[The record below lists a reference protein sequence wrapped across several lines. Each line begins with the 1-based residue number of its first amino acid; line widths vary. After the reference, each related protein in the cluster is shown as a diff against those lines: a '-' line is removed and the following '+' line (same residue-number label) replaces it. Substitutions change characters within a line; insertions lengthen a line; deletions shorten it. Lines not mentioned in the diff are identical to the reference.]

1 MTSFCREC
9 GKPLE
14 TETRFCK
21 NCGAA
26 VTPVPEPSQV
36 PTSATKSTASKQSGK
51 IWGIDKRF
59 IIIILIFIF
68 LVVPVFP
75 RDKIV
80 YVSGQTTT
88 TQTYQSTS
96 YQTIVQTSTTT
107 TQNSIQVYVG
117 SIEMVSDQYY
127 QYYQNYYQYCYYDQY
142 GNVYCNY
149 NNWPNGYNAYTTTV
163 TVDPSDRFV
172 KRQVTQESGGL
183 YSVTLTSYDG
193 QAQVFR
199 HVSSMDLTLTG
210 TTNVEETVTLTNT
223 STNSIV
229 NPETTI
235 SQAPCDACMPQ
246 HITEH
251 VSILQLLLGF

>member
-1 MTSFCREC
+1 LASFCKQC

-14 TETRFCK
+14 AGIQFCE

-26 VTPVPEPSQV
+26 VTSVPEEAKVAQ
-36 PTSATKSTASKQSGK
+36 SAAQPTASQQSGK
-51 IWGIDKRF
+51 VWGIDKRF
-59 IIIILIFIF
+59 IIIALIFVVLI
-68 LVVPVFP
+68 VPVFP

-80 YVSGQTTT
+80 YVSGQTAT

-96 YQTIVQTSTTT
+96 YQTILQTSTTT
-107 TQNSIQVYVG
+107 TQKSIQVYVG

-127 QYYQNYYQYCYYDQY
+127 QYYQQYYQYCYYDQY
-142 GNVYCNY
+142 GNIYCNY
-149 NNWPNGYNAYTTTV
+149 NYWPYGYNTYTTTA
-163 TVDPSDRFV
+163 TIDPSDRFV
-172 KRQVTQESGGL
+172 KREITQESGGL
-183 YSVTLTSYDG
+183 YSVTLTAYDG

-199 HVSSMDLTLTG
+199 HVSTMDLTLTG

-229 NPETTI
+229 NPGTTV
-235 SQAPCDACMPQ
+235 SQASCDACVPQ

>member
-1 MTSFCREC
+1 MASFCKQC

-14 TETRFCK
+14 AGTKFCQ

-26 VTPVPEPSQV
+26 VPSVPEEAKVAQPVAQ
-36 PTSATKSTASKQSGK
+36 PTASKQSGK

-80 YVSGQTTT
+80 YVNGETTT

-96 YQTIVQTSTTT
+96 YQTILQPTTT
-107 TQNSIQVYVG
+107 TAQTSIQVYVG
-117 SIEMVSDQYY
+117 NIEMVSDQYY

-149 NNWPNGYNAYTTTV
+149 SNWPYGYNAYTTTV
-163 TVDPSDRFV
+163 TVDPSDHFV
-172 KRQVTQESGGL
+172 KRQITQESGGL

-193 QAQVFR
+193 QTQVFR

-229 NPETTI
+229 NPETTV
-235 SQAPCDACMPQ
+235 SQVPCDACMPQ
-246 HITEH
+246 HITER